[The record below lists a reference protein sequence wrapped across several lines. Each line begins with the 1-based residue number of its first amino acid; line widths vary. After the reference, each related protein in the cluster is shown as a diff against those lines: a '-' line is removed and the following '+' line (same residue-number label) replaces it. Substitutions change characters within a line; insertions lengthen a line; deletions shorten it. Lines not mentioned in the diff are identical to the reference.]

1 MIIRQKTIIM
11 TMVLSL
17 VVSGL
22 FLAPGCATNPI
33 TGKRELS
40 LISEED
46 EIRIGTEAA
55 PQFEK
60 EFGGAVP
67 DATLQNYVK
76 RVGASLAEVS
86 HREMPYEY
94 TLVASEIPNA
104 FALPGGK
111 IFLTSGLMARMTNE
125 RQLAAVLGHET
136 AHVSAKHN
144 VKGMQRQMGAQVLV
158 AIAQKIVSP
167 DSAAAA
173 GAAAQVV
180 TGMASLK
187 YSRNDEYEAD
197 HYGAIYMERA
207 GYNPW
212 GMVELQ
218 DILLKMSGDGGGTFT
233 EMFQTH
239 PLPANRI
246 VKVGEFIE
254 SDSRLEEYSKNSP
267 DRNAGVFLSMRA
279 RLLRVVPGLKAS
291 LK

>member
-1 MIIRQKTIIM
+1 
-11 TMVLSL
+11 MVLSL
-17 VVSGL
+17 GAMI
-22 FLAPGCATNPI
+22 LAPGCATNPI

-67 DATLQNYVK
+67 DESLQNYVK
-76 RVGASLAEVS
+76 RIGASVAEVS
-86 HREMPYEY
+86 HRPMPYEY
-94 TLVASEIPNA
+94 TLVASEVPNA
-104 FALPGGK
+104 FALPGGH
-111 IFLTSGLMARMTNE
+111 IFVTAGLMARMTNE

-173 GAAAQVV
+173 GAVTQVV
-180 TGMASLK
+180 TGVASLK

-197 HYGAIYMERA
+197 HYGAIYMEKA

-212 GMVELQ
+212 GMAELQ
-218 DILLKMSGDGGGTFT
+218 GILLKMSGDGGGTFT

-246 VKVGEFIE
+246 TKVAELIE
-254 SDSRLEEYSKNSP
+254 TNARFEGYSKNSP
-267 DRNAGVFLSMRA
+267 DRNAGTFLSMRA
-279 RLLRVVPGLKAS
+279 RLLWVVPGLKKS
-291 LK
+291 LE